1 MPKFD
6 KYRCRHR
13 KEDGQTTAIDLNPNY
28 AMDYYYCGET
38 WLHLGEWEKARLDL
52 RVAKSMGVDII
63 AVFHYFSESI
73 EAYKRANRVKL
84 PEDIASMLTS

>member
-1 MPKFD
+1 
-6 KYRCRHR
+6 
-13 KEDGQTTAIDLNPNY
+13 
-28 AMDYYYCGET
+28 
-38 WLHLGEWEKARLDL
+38 
-52 RVAKSMGVDII
+52 MGVDII